1 MPNQWFNDKPIGIN
15 IMCRLCVL
23 AGVQGGNFCNQSLR
37 SSSLTHMHQA
47 KNCEQEIKE
56 YCGHCSN
63 TVSGYKRTSA
73 DSNAKLSRVRMTVV
87 CGENYDSDFEVA
99 AKKAVILRKF
109 VTSFLASQVPKSL
122 RKFV

>member
-1 MPNQWFNDKPIGIN
+1 MVTAATLSVVIRGQVMK
-15 IMCRLCVL
+15 C
-23 AGVQGGNFCNQSLR
+23 
-37 SSSLTHMHQA
+37 
-47 KNCEQEIKE
+47 
-56 YCGHCSN
+56 
-63 TVSGYKRTSA
+63 A